1 MATAPLPD
9 PVEKW
14 KREAVEAKRERRIER
29 EVIRRE
35 WAENERERRAA
46 MTPQP
51 PDMTV
56 VRAVVRAEIEYARG
70 VTDEAVGSVIGQ
82 EIDAAVSS
90 LKKEIAHRDKVLKA
104 EREAHRRELDA
115 IHKELNNVRQSHARD
130 LATLS
135 RDIAAVARTID
146 QLGRTIN
153 SKKMDELRE
162 DFANGFANLRGA
174 IGDLKH

>member
-1 MATAPLPD
+1 MDASELQNLRETNRRSLEKNREELTRRMATAPLPD

-14 KREAVEAKRERRIER
+14 K
-29 EVIRRE
+29 
-35 WAENERERRAA
+35 
-46 MTPQP
+46 
-51 PDMTV
+51 
-56 VRAVVRAEIEYARG
+56 
-70 VTDEAVGSVIGQ
+70 
-82 EIDAAVSS
+82 
-90 LKKEIAHRDKVLKA
+90 
-104 EREAHRRELDA
+104 REAHRRELDA